1 MLFFEADA
9 VAVEEPPDRSDPRL
23 LLTLIEQTALDFFQ
37 CQVGLLPNQSKQPF
51 LMLLQRRPALALVG
65 FGLKA
70 AALPPALRPADRRRI
85 PNHKLSRSRSCRR
98 AALNNLDHSNPQIVR
113 IPHCRPPQSEKATE
127 SYSRLSVNPFDSQKM
142 ENALEPRP
150 SEAAQGSTA
159 CAISSRIT
167 HSTPT
172 GASCIAARTSSPSRH
187 RYSTCST
194 T

>member
-70 AALPPALRPADRRRI
+70 AGLPPALRPADRRRI

-142 ENALEPRP
+142 ENALEQIKRDL
-150 SEAAQGSTA
+150 STSTFNAQYQQ
-159 CAISSRIT
+159 
-167 HSTPT
+167 
-172 GASCIAARTSSPSRH
+172 SPIPLDGTMLKWSWFKF
-187 RYSTCST
+187 Y
-194 T
+194 

>member
-70 AALPPALRPADRRRI
+70 AGLPPALRPAERPRI
-85 PNHKLSRSRSCRR
+85 PNHKLSRLRSHRR
-98 AALNNLDHSNPQIVR
+98 AARNNLHRSNPRHFRV
-113 IPHCRPPQSEKATE
+113 
-127 SYSRLSVNPFDSQKM
+127 
-142 ENALEPRP
+142 P
-150 SEAAQGSTA
+150 SF
-159 CAISSRIT
+159 
-167 HSTPT
+167 
-172 GASCIAARTSSPSRH
+172 
-187 RYSTCST
+187 
-194 T
+194 